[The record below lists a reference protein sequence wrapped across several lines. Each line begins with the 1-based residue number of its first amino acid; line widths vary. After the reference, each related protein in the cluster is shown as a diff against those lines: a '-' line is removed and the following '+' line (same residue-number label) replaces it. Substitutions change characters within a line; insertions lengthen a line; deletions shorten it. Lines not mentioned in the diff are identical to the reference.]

1 MTINGAITELQLLL
15 KANDMPTYYKP
26 CIKKII
32 ETIQMELVYQM
43 SRLDEIEHRI
53 EMHEKAMAKVADTLQ
68 DEGGEFVKVS
78 GRECPWCK
86 AVCASTD
93 KYCHECG
100 WHIADTPQT
109 EGDK

>member
-15 KANDMPTYYKP
+15 KASDMPTYYKP

-53 EMHEKAMAKVADTLQ
+53 EMHEKAMAKV
-68 DEGGEFVKVS
+68 V
-78 GRECPWCK
+78 
-86 AVCASTD
+86 
-93 KYCHECG
+93 
-100 WHIADTPQT
+100 DTPQT
-109 EGDK
+109 EEYDFRDDQEYNDRWQTDCGWGKPND